1 MKLKNENMLSAYK
14 SLIDFIPHSKIIVSM
29 VHMFYIDGHKGRKEV
44 LTGKILMVMILKNI
58 DNSLCCIISKN
69 S

>member
-14 SLIDFIPHSKIIVSM
+14 SLNEFIPHSKIIVSM

-44 LTGKILMVMILKNI
+44 LTGKILMVMIF
-58 DNSLCCIISKN
+58 SIISKN
-69 S
+69 T